1 VIINVKQ
8 IQKLDPIVGL
18 FKAPIDIEC
27 LYRDGSSEM
36 RTFWVDQQQQTLRFQ
51 SFKEP
56 VTVVF
61 DAGSHILKT
70 LVMKKPLDEWIWQS
84 SHGNNMLDRYDALV
98 ALRNF
103 PESALSP
110 WKASLLGWI
119 WQTAAERQVSAERSA
134 SERSGLG
141 YDFQP
146 NLKDNDFREI
156 QAEVAS
162 QYLSAMTV
170 TGIGMYKA
178 TPATHIKM
186 LIKFANSVHA
196 PVRRVLYEKLPLE
209 PAYRELFLQGL
220 KDSSYNN
227 VEFVINKLW
236 QSPEFYVDRSTI
248 LESIKSENGHLH
260 NIKIKYLECA
270 YEHALQKS
278 ANGEPKSAEN
288 DPQMYINLLRDMA
301 GPYYEFRTR
310 TQAMSA
316 LKRLNYLDVEL
327 AHNLFDGVLNF
338 NSRLSQPATE
348 LINHFKQNS
357 AYKQLLFSALA
368 TNASTESNSTS
379 NWTKTYTKS
388 DQARLLRV
396 IK

>member
-1 VIINVKQ
+1 LRNDLATNPGNVDAEK
-8 IQKLDPIVGL
+8 VSS
-18 FKAPIDIEC
+18 KA
-27 LYRDGSSEM
+27 
-36 RTFWVDQQQQTLRFQ
+36 
-51 SFKEP
+51 
-56 VTVVF
+56 
-61 DAGSHILKT
+61 A
-70 LVMKKPLDEWIWQS
+70 
-84 SHGNNMLDRYDALV
+84 
-98 ALRNF
+98 ALR
-103 PESALSP
+103 EA
-110 WKASLLGWI
+110 
-119 WQTAAERQVSAERSA
+119 WQKET
-134 SERSGLG
+134 
-141 YDFQP
+141 
-146 NLKDNDFREI
+146 FREMKTEI
-156 QAEVAS
+156 AAQWLDLPGMMNVAS
-162 QYLSAMTV
+162 VNAETY
-170 TGIGMYKA
+170 
-178 TPATHIKM
+178 M
-186 LIKFANSVHA
+186 LHQISHSEFAS
-196 PVRRVLYEKLPLE
+196 VRRVFYEKLP
-209 PAYRELFLQGL
+209 AQAKYREVLLNGL

-236 QSPEFYVDRSTI
+236 QSPEFYADRSTI

-288 DPQMYINLLRDMA
+288 DPQMYVNLLKDMA
-301 GPYYEFRTR
+301 GPYHEFRTR

-368 TNASTESNSTS
+368 TNASTETNSTS

-388 DQARLLRV
+388 DQARLLKV
-396 IK
+396 IR